1 MKVSSPFIT
10 LTRPFP
16 KLVVGMVLLTTI
28 ASLMEGATLSLAI
41 PLLQKL
47 AGGSAKTASVDG
59 SSFIQSLLKFF
70 DGFPPQQQLGV
81 IIACLLTMSLAK
93 GVLRFLADFSIRTLS
108 LKVGLNLRTIC
119 INRFLNLGLSYYNQA
134 RGGDLLSYV
143 NEQTQRCEMLTLY
156 VGLLFSESLIIFSF
170 VVLLF
175 SISWQLTLFAI
186 VLLTGVAV
194 SLKSI
199 IASVKASGKK
209 VSQSIEEFSS
219 RVFEV
224 ISGIRIIKS
233 YTSESYE
240 EERLKLI
247 LQKRYQAERRGYA
260 GQVAVQ
266 PISDTCGIFILVIL
280 IVLGN
285 RLLSQEL
292 VLPLLLTFLLVMLR
306 MFPRI
311 NQLNGLRVSIANF
324 SPSFQTMQCFLEET
338 KTPDIINGSRQFTG
352 LKEKICFDSVTF
364 RHDKAETSTLNQ
376 VSFMIPKG
384 SVTALVGESGSGKS
398 TLADLLL
405 RFYDPQTGSITIDGL
420 DIRELDDRTLRQRI
434 AIVSQDTFLFNATVR
449 ENIQYG
455 NLQSTE
461 LEVVEAARN
470 AYAEEFIKALPQG
483 FDTILGDRGVRLSG
497 GQRQRLAIARAIVR
511 NPEILILDEATSA
524 LDSSSERIVQEALDA
539 VGKNRTVLVIA
550 HRLSTIRQADQIIV
564 LKQGQILEQ
573 GSHSELMAREGYY
586 YTLNRDQNL
595 EVVS

>member
-1 MKVSSPFIT
+1 MKVSSPFIA

-28 ASLMEGATLSLAI
+28 ASLMEGATLSLSI

-47 AGGSAKTASVDG
+47 AGGSAKTTSVEG
-59 SSFIQSLLKFF
+59 SSFIQSLLNFF

-81 IIACLLTMSLAK
+81 IITCLLTISLAK
-93 GVLRFLADFSIRTLS
+93 GGLRFLADFSLRTLS

-143 NEQTQRCEMLTLY
+143 NEQTQRCEMLTIY
-156 VGLLFSESLIIFSF
+156 VGSIFSESLIVFSF
-170 VVLLF
+170 LVLLA

-194 SLKSI
+194 SLKAI
-199 IASVKASGKK
+199 VRSVKTSGEK
-209 VSQSIEEFSS
+209 VSETIEDFSS

-247 LQKRYQAERRGYA
+247 LEKRYRSERSGYA
-260 GQVAVQ
+260 GQVAVM
-266 PISDTCGIFILVIL
+266 PISDTCSIFILVIL

-292 VLPLLLTFLLVMLR
+292 VLPLLLTLLIVMLR
-306 MFPRI
+306 IFPRI
-311 NQLNGLRVSIANF
+311 NQLNGLLVSLANF
-324 SPSFQTMQCFLEET
+324 SPSFQTIQCFLAET
-338 KTPDIINGSRQFTG
+338 KIPEIINGSLQFKG

-364 RHDKAETSTLNQ
+364 HHKDTDRAALNQ
-376 VSFMIPKG
+376 VSLTIPKG

-405 RFYDPQTGSITIDGL
+405 RFYDPQMGSITIDGL
-420 DIRELDDRTLRQRI
+420 DIRKLDYRTLRQRI

-455 NLQSTE
+455 NLQATE
-461 LEVVEAARN
+461 LEVVEAARK
-470 AYAEEFIKALPQG
+470 AYAEEFIQALPQG

-550 HRLSTIRQADQIIV
+550 HRLSTIRQADKIIV

-586 YTLNRDQNL
+586 HTLHQDQNL